1 MVAELQS
8 MSLNTNLLSLGAI
21 LGTSGSS
28 ELIAGI
34 NQRCGSGSF
43 FGSME
48 DPFRTGY
55 QAFMTKIVEPI
66 RQVQQT
72 LFSTA
77 KTLFHRDVYRAIDSR
92 EELEKGI
99 PPCMQLGIIYYAPM
113 RRMLEEESIDGFGI
127 DVKTLR
133 DDDPF
138 EPVLN
143 SDFAEVHSSVLRGKG
158 EFDMV
163 HHEYT
168 DSPELDYDQIVA
180 LRATREY
187 IDRFIVDDETQCF
200 DFTAFPDLHS

>member
-1 MVAELQS
+1 MIELQS
-8 MSLNTNLLSLGAI
+8 LSLDTNLLSLGAI

-28 ELIAGI
+28 ELISNI

-66 RQVQQT
+66 RHVQQT

-77 KTLFHRDVYRAIDSR
+77 KSLFHKDVYRPIDSR
-92 EELEKGI
+92 KELEKGI
-99 PPCMQLGIIYYAPM
+99 PPCMQLGIVYYAPI

-127 DVKTLR
+127 DIKTLR
-133 DDDPF
+133 EDDPF

-143 SDFAEVHSSVLRGKG
+143 SDYVELHSDVLRGKG
-158 EFDMV
+158 DFDMF
-163 HHEYT
+163 HYEYS
-168 DSPELDYDQIVA
+168 DSPELSDDEISA
-180 LRATREY
+180 LRKTREY

-200 DFTAFPDLHS
+200 DFTSFPDLHS

>member
-1 MVAELQS
+1 MIELQS
-8 MSLNTNLLSLGAI
+8 LSLDTNLLSLGAI

-28 ELIAGI
+28 ELISNI

-66 RQVQQT
+66 RHVQQT

-77 KTLFHRDVYRAIDSR
+77 KSLFHKDVYRPIDSR
-92 EELEKGI
+92 KELEKGI
-99 PPCMQLGIIYYAPM
+99 PPCMQLGIVYYAPI

-127 DVKTLR
+127 DIKTLR
-133 DDDPF
+133 EDDPF

-143 SDFAEVHSSVLRGKG
+143 SDYVELYSDVLRGKG
-158 EFDMV
+158 DFDMY
-163 HHEYT
+163 HYEYS
-168 DSPELDYDQIVA
+168 DSPELSDDEIVA
-180 LRATREY
+180 LRKTREY

-200 DFTAFPDLHS
+200 DFTSFPDLHS

>member
-1 MVAELQS
+1 MIELQS
-8 MSLNTNLLSLGAI
+8 LSLDTNLLSLGAI

-28 ELIAGI
+28 ELISNI

-66 RQVQQT
+66 RHVQQT

-77 KTLFHRDVYRAIDSR
+77 KSLFHKDVYRPIDSR
-92 EELEKGI
+92 KELEKGI
-99 PPCMQLGIIYYAPM
+99 PPCMQLGIVYYAPI

-127 DVKTLR
+127 DIKTLR
-133 DDDPF
+133 EDDPF
-138 EPVLN
+138 ESVLN
-143 SDFAEVHSSVLRGKG
+143 SDYVELHSDVLRGKG
-158 EFDMV
+158 DFDMF
-163 HHEYT
+163 HYEYS
-168 DSPELDYDQIVA
+168 DSPELSDDEISA
-180 LRATREY
+180 LRKTREY

-200 DFTAFPDLHS
+200 DFTSFPDLHS

>member
-1 MVAELQS
+1 MIELQS
-8 MSLNTNLLSLGAI
+8 LSLDTNLLSLGAI

-28 ELIAGI
+28 ELISNI

-66 RQVQQT
+66 RHVQQT

-77 KTLFHRDVYRAIDSR
+77 KSLFHKDVYRPIDSR
-92 EELEKGI
+92 KELEKGI
-99 PPCMQLGIIYYAPM
+99 PPCMQLGIVYYAPI

-127 DVKTLR
+127 DIKTLR
-133 DDDPF
+133 EDDPF

-143 SDFAEVHSSVLRGKG
+143 SDYVELHSDVLRGKG
-158 EFDMV
+158 DFDMF
-163 HHEYT
+163 HYEYS
-168 DSPELDYDQIVA
+168 DSPELSDEEIVA
-180 LRATREY
+180 LRKTREY

-200 DFTAFPDLHS
+200 DFTSFPDLHS

>member
-1 MVAELQS
+1 MIELQS
-8 MSLNTNLLSLGAI
+8 LSLDTNLLSLGAI

-28 ELIAGI
+28 ELISNI

-66 RQVQQT
+66 RHVQQT

-77 KTLFHRDVYRAIDSR
+77 KSLFHKDVYRPIDSKK
-92 EELEKGI
+92 ELEKGI
-99 PPCMQLGIIYYAPM
+99 PPCMQLGIVYYAPI

-127 DVKTLR
+127 DIKTLR
-133 DDDPF
+133 EDDPF

-143 SDFAEVHSSVLRGKG
+143 SDYVELHSDVLRGKG
-158 EFDMV
+158 DFDMF
-163 HHEYT
+163 HYEYS
-168 DSPELDYDQIVA
+168 DSPELSDDEISA
-180 LRATREY
+180 LRKTREY

-200 DFTAFPDLHS
+200 DFTSFPDLHS

>member
-1 MVAELQS
+1 MIELQS
-8 MSLNTNLLSLGAI
+8 LSLDTNLLSLGAI
-21 LGTSGSS
+21 LGTSGSA
-28 ELIAGI
+28 ELISNI

-66 RQVQQT
+66 RHVQQT

-77 KTLFHRDVYRAIDSR
+77 KSLFHKDVYRPIDSR
-92 EELEKGI
+92 KELEKGI
-99 PPCMQLGIIYYAPM
+99 PPCMQLGIVYYAPI

-127 DVKTLR
+127 DIKTLR
-133 DDDPF
+133 EGDPF

-143 SDFAEVHSSVLRGKG
+143 SDYIELHSDVLRGKG
-158 EFDMV
+158 DFDMF
-163 HHEYT
+163 HYEYS
-168 DSPELDYDQIVA
+168 DSPELSDDEIIA
-180 LRATREY
+180 LRKTREY

-200 DFTAFPDLHS
+200 DFTSFPDLHS

>member
-1 MVAELQS
+1 MIELQS
-8 MSLNTNLLSLGAI
+8 LSLDTNLLSLGAI

-28 ELIAGI
+28 ELISNI

-66 RQVQQT
+66 RHVQQT

-77 KTLFHRDVYRAIDSR
+77 KSLFHKDVYRPIDSR
-92 EELEKGI
+92 KELEKGI
-99 PPCMQLGIIYYAPM
+99 PPCMQLGIVYYAPI

-127 DVKTLR
+127 DIKTLR
-133 DDDPF
+133 EDDPF

-143 SDFAEVHSSVLRGKG
+143 SDYVELHSDVLRGKG
-158 EFDMV
+158 DFDMF
-163 HHEYT
+163 HYEYS
-168 DSPELDYDQIVA
+168 DSPELSDDEISA
-180 LRATREY
+180 LRKTREY
-187 IDRFIVDDETQCF
+187 IDRFIVEDETQCF
-200 DFTAFPDLHS
+200 DFTSFPDLHS